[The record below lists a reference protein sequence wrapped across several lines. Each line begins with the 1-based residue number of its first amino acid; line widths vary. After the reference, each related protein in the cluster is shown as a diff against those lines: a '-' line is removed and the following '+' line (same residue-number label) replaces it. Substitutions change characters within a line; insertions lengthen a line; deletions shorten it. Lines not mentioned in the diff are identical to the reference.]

1 MLDYK
6 KTQLYP
12 NPSFPRGTSPFVDFQ
27 AIDGLTG
34 VFIATQLDKGKVGTR
49 PYRTLITYNKG
60 GTWQLIQPPRYDS
73 DGSMMECFLVSST
86 STTASPFTLETIN
99 TSLLNEL
106 KSHLMV

>member
-1 MLDYK
+1 MYSVLMLDYK

-12 NPSFPRGTSPFVDFQ
+12 KPSFPSDTGISPFVDFQ

-49 PYRTLITYNKG
+49 PFKAMITYNKG

-73 DGSMMECFLVSST
+73 DGSVMKCVLVSST
-86 STTASPFTLETIN
+86 STIIDHAISYSPF
-99 TSLLNEL
+99 
-106 KSHLMV
+106 